1 MIFEN
6 LRRGGHI
13 LFNNGCQGRFHSS
26 DTQAQVLQI
35 LPYWGGGSSKIYV
48 SPVLGKSLCR
58 RYLFGIISVPEQSW
72 FSFVGICRVA
82 ESGTLSNHWTV
93 HGTGVTALRTLQNLM
108 ELKTNKIGV
117 IFCHVKKVGF
127 CKGTKRHSYLHTAI
141 WPTSRRVRAFPI
153 TAKDSKASCETKWTV
168 QGIRISSTL
177 APFKLFYTP
186 NVIVLVQH
194 TGEQHQYGLFTTT
207 SEALFGSLGP
217 GWIPQTQ
224 KPNIITP
231 VGKVCSRYQPIKV
244 ILRDLVHRLL
254 RFFPLSVFWR
264 YENQFILIYA

>member
-1 MIFEN
+1 MSQSAVFCQEKRITKQNKKVRKQKMSSATWKKEGKLGQKPGGIIISCCVLNLCHPEQVAGFILHHFLSRLLNGREKLALTMAIYLSWSVFPKCSKPFKKKKKRSQKNQSCKSQMIFEN

-82 ESGTLSNHWTV
+82 ESGTLSNHWTA

-117 IFCHVKKVGF
+117 IFCHVKKGWF
-127 CKGTKRHSYLHTAI
+127 LQRDK
-141 WPTSRRVRAFPI
+141 
-153 TAKDSKASCETKWTV
+153 KALLPAHGNLTH
-168 QGIRISSTL
+168 
-177 APFKLFYTP
+177 F
-186 NVIVLVQH
+186 
-194 TGEQHQYGLFTTT
+194 
-207 SEALFGSLGP
+207 
-217 GWIPQTQ
+217 Q
-224 KPNIITP
+224 K
-231 VGKVCSRYQPIKV
+231 S
-244 ILRDLVHRLL
+244 
-254 RFFPLSVFWR
+254 
-264 YENQFILIYA
+264 